1 MHLQVPLIKPRK
13 QWVRFSGMCLFIH
26 FIISSHPPCSRVQ
39 KWHLFSQAHHIFFL
53 FSTELLFLTF
63 HRHVSNLVSR
73 FSRVCVLEKNGYFH
87 PPAPIP
93 RYPSLQKRS
102 PFIALF
108 RTNTRWKS
116 GVTLRVWTNKLSW
129 RNHATFKNLPRLL
142 CKLAAYL
149 CCLWAA
155 CSQDVYIVEWEASTW
170 DEGGR

>member
-39 KWHLFSQAHHIFFL
+39 KWHLFSQAHHAFF
-53 FSTELLFLTF
+53 FFPP
-63 HRHVSNLVSR
+63 RVVVSN
-73 FSRVCVLEKNGYFH
+73 FSQTRVKPRLEDRPCLRTGKKWIF
-87 PPAPIP
+87 PPPLP
-93 RYPSLQKRS
+93 CYSSLLKCS

-108 RTNTRWKS
+108 CTNTRWKS
-116 GVTLRVWTNKLSW
+116 WVTLRVWTNKLSW
-129 RNHATFKNLPRLL
+129 RNHATFTNLPRLL
-142 CKLAAYL
+142 CKLAVYL

-155 CSQDVYIVEWEASTW
+155 CGQDVYIVEWEASTW